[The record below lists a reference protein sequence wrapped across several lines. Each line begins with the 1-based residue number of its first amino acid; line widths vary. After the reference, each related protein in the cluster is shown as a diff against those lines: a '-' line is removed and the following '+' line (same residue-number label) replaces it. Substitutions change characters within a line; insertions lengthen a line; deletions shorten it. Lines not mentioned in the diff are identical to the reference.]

1 MPAGR
6 LYSCTPR
13 RVKCASYLDPAATPT
28 GGKREIN
35 INNNPR
41 PFTAI
46 NHSAFKVLYLFFF
59 TLRRGRE
66 GRKQQQDTDEDN
78 STQISFVTIASIA
91 TSYFQTLFSICIY
104 LLDEVIVIK
113 REDNS
118 GDPTMS
124 AGEQEDRELY
134 MWRGSDDPF
143 REWLSVTACTTGPV
157 QKRRIKPTH
166 CERPPVCPYYTHI
179 RSI

>member
-28 GGKREIN
+28 GEKREIN

-59 TLRRGRE
+59 HVKTRPRGKKKNNKIQMRITLRR
-66 GRKQQQDTDEDN
+66 
-78 STQISFVTIASIA
+78 
-91 TSYFQTLFSICIY
+91 
-104 LLDEVIVIK
+104 
-113 REDNS
+113 
-118 GDPTMS
+118 
-124 AGEQEDRELY
+124 
-134 MWRGSDDPF
+134 
-143 REWLSVTACTTGPV
+143 SV
-157 QKRRIKPTH
+157 
-166 CERPPVCPYYTHI
+166 
-179 RSI
+179 S